1 MFLFRNHPQWRQSK
15 IPERGGSLKGPSTRP
30 FAISFHTLSLTT
42 CGKVATNLRLVTTVH
57 PTPVKGGVRESP
69 VKNPQWGH
77 EPSRC
82 LDTSPA
88 MGAFF
93 PASLECRPLGKISLC
108 PGVATEAFFLKHLN
122 AGCAPA
128 QKEHSCLYLQ
138 EAFHL
143 HCCSLNAKQQPFL
156 NTAGVGTAVLC
167 LGMASFWGKIRLSHK
182 PTSFMPHLSERGIAN
197 FYLNDSS

>member
-1 MFLFRNHPQWRQSK
+1 
-15 IPERGGSLKGPSTRP
+15 
-30 FAISFHTLSLTT
+30 
-42 CGKVATNLRLVTTVH
+42 
-57 PTPVKGGVRESP
+57 
-69 VKNPQWGH
+69 
-77 EPSRC
+77 
-82 LDTSPA
+82 

-197 FYLNDSS
+197 FYLNDSSEKKQPNAPKFLYASKIGSKCWNRSPPIPGCFSTITPA